1 MVAASRLQS
10 LIDSRDYS
18 REIAELRFQLGKIN
32 EAVRS
37 VVPQSMWAQIIRAI
51 EEVEHHPAALDA
63 GMGSFDDADDDAFD
77 PTEFIDDDDEF

>member
-18 REIAELRFQLGKIN
+18 REIAELRFQLGKIG
-32 EAVRS
+32 EAVQVLLSRRRCGRDH
-37 VVPQSMWAQIIRAI
+37 RAI
-51 EEVEHHPAALDA
+51 EEVEHHPEALDA

-77 PTEFIDDDDEF
+77 PTEFIDEDDEF